1 MTRPSRREAIRT
13 ALRLGL
19 VSAAT
24 PALLSEAF
32 AQTPAAPAPVTAEFT
47 LVLVNDLDGMGD
59 VAGRGGHAKL
69 ATVVKQERAAR
80 RNTLLVH
87 AGDAYSPSILSGF
100 DKGFHIVEMLNLI
113 KPDVFTPGN
122 HEFDFGPEVFRQ
134 RIKESTFPC
143 VAGNIF
149 ERDGKLVAG
158 LVPTRMVEIDG
169 IKVGFLGVTTED
181 TVRMSSPGDIT
192 ITPAVATAQE
202 LAATLR
208 REGAD
213 LVVAVTHIGFNDDIA
228 LVRSRAADIVLSG
241 HDHNLVVHWDG
252 RVLLVESASQADFVT
267 PIDVRVQRTMAGDQK
282 RISWLP
288 VPRPLD
294 TTAVAPD
301 PEIARLI
308 AGYEQSL
315 DKELNI
321 VIGKTSTEIDTRQGA
336 LRGVENA
343 FGNLVADAM
352 RAAVGADVAMT
363 NSGGIRANRVLPAG
377 TEITR
382 RHILEE
388 LPFGNRTVML
398 EITGEVLKGVL
409 DFAIGGG
416 GAFPQVSGMVI
427 EANRQAPAG
436 SRILSLTVDGQPL
449 DPARTYTFATN
460 DFVARGGDG
469 FAALA
474 AAKSLIDPLAAQYMA
489 GHVVAHITKAGTI
502 APKVE
507 GRIVLKP

>member
-1 MTRPSRREAIRT
+1 MSHPSRREAIRI
-13 ALRLGL
+13 ALGAGL
-19 VSAAT
+19 VSAVS
-24 PALLSEAF
+24 PAFLSEAF
-32 AQTPAAPAPVTAEFT
+32 AQAGSAPVTAAFT
-47 LVLVNDLDGMGD
+47 LVLVNDLDRMGE
-59 VAGRGGHAKL
+59 VASRGGHAKL
-69 ATVVKQERAAR
+69 ATVVKQERAASKH
-80 RNTLLVH
+80 TLLVH

-100 DKGFHIVEMLNLI
+100 DKGFHIVELLNRI

-122 HEFDFGPEVFRQ
+122 HEFDFGPNVFRQ

-143 VAGNIF
+143 VGGNIV
-149 ERDGKLVAG
+149 ERDGMPVAG
-158 LVPTRMVEIDG
+158 LVATLMVVIDG

-181 TVRMSSPGDIT
+181 TPRLSSPGDIT
-192 ITPAVATAQE
+192 FTPAVATAQE
-202 LAATLR
+202 LAAGLR

-213 LVVAVTHIGFNDDIA
+213 LVVAVTHIGFHEDVA

-252 RVLLVESASQADFVT
+252 RVLLVESASQAEFVT
-267 PIDVRVQRTMAGDQK
+267 PIDIRVQRTIVNEQK
-282 RISWLP
+282 RVSWLP
-288 VPRPLD
+288 EPRPLD
-294 TTAVAPD
+294 TTQVAPD
-301 PEIARLI
+301 TEIAQVI

-315 DKELNI
+315 DKELNV
-321 VIGKTSTEIDTRQGA
+321 VIGRTSTEIDTRQGA

-352 RAAVGADVAMT
+352 RAAVGADVAMI

-377 TEITR
+377 TPLTR

-388 LPFGNRTVML
+388 LPFGNRTVL
-398 EITGEVLKGVL
+398 VELNGDVLKSAL
-409 DFAIGGG
+409 DFAIGSGG
-416 GAFPQVSGMVI
+416 GFPQVSGMVI

-436 SRILSLTVDGQPL
+436 QRIFSLTVGGQPL
-449 DPARTYTFATN
+449 DPSRTYTFATN

-474 AAKSLIDPLAAQYMA
+474 TAKLLIDPLAAQYMA
-489 GHVVAHITKAGTI
+489 GHVVDYISQAGTV

-507 GRIVLKP
+507 GRIVLTP